1 MCAAT
6 TCTWLQAWP
15 RHALTHVV
23 AGAAPRLRF
32 GNPTDDFVGLNSA
45 PYKQPVHVQLSL
57 FKNRQHGVAPLKNG
71 HVLAILEQ
79 LTLCRCVACSAV
91 LVQCS
96 TVCD

>member
-1 MCAAT
+1 VRV
-6 TCTWLQAWP
+6 QAWLK
-15 RHALTHVV
+15 HALTDVP
-23 AGAAPRLRF
+23 AAAVHRLRF

-79 LTLCRCVACSAV
+79 LTLCRCIVSCAV
-91 LVQCS
+91 LV
-96 TVCD
+96 